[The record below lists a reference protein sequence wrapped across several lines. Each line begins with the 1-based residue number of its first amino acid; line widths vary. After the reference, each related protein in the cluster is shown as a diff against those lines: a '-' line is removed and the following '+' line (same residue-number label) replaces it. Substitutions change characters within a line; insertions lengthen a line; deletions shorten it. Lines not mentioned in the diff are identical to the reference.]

1 MNSKKIHI
9 VNLLN
14 QKNKD
19 FLENK
24 KLYKNVNKRNN
35 NFPSIIK
42 KESEIQNNSI
52 IDEDEYNEEIY
63 NNNILSYKI
72 ALNEENG
79 FLHSKSSFYS
89 MERNKKNLYSLN
101 CSRVNNKNNKN
112 SNIVI
117 TKTIEDE
124 QNSKN
129 VDKDNTEFMNILNKF
144 DEIHKKIIA
153 KKIENNDK
161 NKPKIYS
168 NSSIKNKIIS
178 KFSKKKRKN
187 NYLRSHFKYPSQSF
201 NKINNEIKILSY
213 TDTKSNLITR
223 DKKLDINSNTRNLFS
238 ISQQKRNIKN
248 KEKEISIKNAYIKSE
263 ISKDLIIEDN
273 SNLNSSKYIN
283 YNNIKLNN
291 SNSNSNS
298 NLLYK
303 YKKRVSKSM
312 IDEEIHLKDYKN
324 KNNDGRKDSPF
335 ALQRVVKKRNIFF
348 EEEQND
354 KNKISS
360 IKRTEYDTSKKD
372 KVLYTSINLYNK
384 ETNKNDKNA
393 NSNKENSR
401 NESINKRKFVYSN
414 INSRV
419 NDKEIN
425 DYRKNNDINNNKN
438 IKNNNNSSS
447 NFIYNNNRKHII
459 NNYNVNSIKPYNKK
473 PIINISSSVK
483 NEKENK
489 NQSLIN
495 NHTIV
500 NIEQKKVYESLNIK
514 IDKPS
519 FHSRQ
524 RAGIVTTEHKKNIF
538 TQSCSNLNHIPN
550 LKTNSI
556 NTGYNEPEN
565 KRKYNYRRIYNI
577 KQEKIDLF
585 QNDLKLSLNDKT
597 NEKQNNSVSRRVP
610 RSNISSTKVDENS
623 KNDEISSERSFITK
637 FSFMNKNDGEKII
650 INTSRSQNFHNISN
664 IDLNNKYTKNS
675 LRSIVNY
682 ALQNTANHIEN
693 NNNNN
698 NNNKTNQENKKV
710 YIYEQTHHQYK
721 YNKRNHNYHVIRS
734 TSQDNNI
741 NIKDMSKILSNLN
754 KN

>member
-1 MNSKKIHI
+1 MHSKEIHI
-9 VNLLN
+9 ENLLN

-19 FLENK
+19 VLEDK
-24 KLYKNVNKRNN
+24 KLYRNANKRNN
-35 NFPSIIK
+35 NYPNIIK
-42 KESEIQNNSI
+42 KDSEIQNNSI
-52 IDEDEYNEEIY
+52 IDEDEYNEDVY
-63 NNNILSYKI
+63 NSNILSYKI
-72 ALNEENG
+72 APNEENG
-79 FLHSKSSFYS
+79 ILHSKSSFYS
-89 MERNKKNLYSLN
+89 MERNKKNLFSLN
-101 CSRVNNKNNKN
+101 FSKVNNENHKNNKN
-112 SNIVI
+112 SNIDIV
-117 TKTIEDE
+117 KTIEEE

-129 VDKDNTEFMNILNKF
+129 VDKDNTEFKNILNKF
-144 DEIHKKIIA
+144 NEIHKKIID

-168 NSSIKNKIIS
+168 NSSIRNKIIS

-201 NKINNEIKILSY
+201 NKINKIERSSN

-223 DKKLDINSNTRNLFS
+223 DKKLDINSITRNLFS

-248 KEKEISIKNAYIKSE
+248 KDKEINIKNNYIKSD
-263 ISKDLIIEDN
+263 ISKDIIIEDK
-273 SNLNSSKYIN
+273 SKVNSSRYMN

-291 SNSNSNS
+291 SNSNI
-298 NLLYK
+298 LYK
-303 YKKRVSKSM
+303 YKKRISKSM
-312 IDEEIHLKDYKN
+312 IDEEIHLNDYKK

-335 ALQRVVKKRNIFF
+335 ALQRIVKKRNLVF

-360 IKRTEYDTSKKD
+360 IKRIEYDVSKKD
-372 KVLYTSINLYNK
+372 KVIYTNISLYNK
-384 ETNKNDKNA
+384 ETNNKDKNA

-419 NDKEIN
+419 NDKDIN
-425 DYRKNNDINNNKN
+425 DYRKNNYIKNNNN
-438 IKNNNNSSS
+438 NNLNNNNSSS
-447 NFIYNNNRKHII
+447 NFIYNNNRKHNIY
-459 NNYNVNSIKPYNKK
+459 NYNVSSIKPYNKK
-473 PIINISSSVK
+473 PIINISSSAK
-483 NEKENK
+483 NEKDNK
-489 NQSLIN
+489 NRSIIN
-495 NHTIV
+495 NHTKAKL
-500 NIEQKKVYESLNIK
+500 EQKKVYENLNIK
-514 IDKPS
+514 IDRPML
-519 FHSRQ
+519 HSRQ
-524 RAGIVTTEHKKNIF
+524 GGGIVVTENKKSIF
-538 TQSCSNLNHIPN
+538 TQSCSNISHIPN

-556 NTGYNEPEN
+556 NTEYNESGN
-565 KRKYNYRRIYNI
+565 KRKYKYRRIYNI

-585 QNDLKLSLNDKT
+585 QNDLKLGLNDKT
-597 NEKQNNSVSRRVP
+597 NENQNNSVSRRIP

-623 KNDEISSERSFITK
+623 KNDEISTERSFITK

-650 INTSRSQNFHNISN
+650 INTSRSQNNHNISN

-693 NNNNN
+693 NNNHNN
-698 NNNKTNQENKKV
+698 NNNKSNQENKKV

-734 TSQDNNI
+734 TSQDNNM
-741 NIKDMSKILSNLN
+741 NVKDMSKILSNLN
-754 KN
+754 NN